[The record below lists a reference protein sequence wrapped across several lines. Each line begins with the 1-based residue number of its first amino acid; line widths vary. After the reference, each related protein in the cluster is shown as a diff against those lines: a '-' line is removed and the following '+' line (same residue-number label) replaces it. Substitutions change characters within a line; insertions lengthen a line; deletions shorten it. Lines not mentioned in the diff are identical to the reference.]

1 MKTNLPLVCPASH
14 VCVYYLADNRTVQGK
29 KSSFGGIKRGL
40 GTVIGRRKSQAPL
53 PPGVPEK
60 DKKKGSRSSFAP
72 FRRGDSSQ
80 SFQDLDRTGRDL
92 TPVASRDEQRQQQ
105 PRQQP
110 FERST
115 AEEPASRDG
124 AQEALRPTN
133 NRLAS
138 PGSGESAQL
147 VGSRPTTNGAMDSGA
162 TVTAYNT
169 PPGPPPAQTRPAQ
182 ELSAVPAT
190 PEVASPTPV
199 YPSTTSPIDAAYA
212 SSQET
217 EESAAKNLMIRDQ
230 PIPEDET
237 EAQKAMSNMANQLR
251 MQAPMARIQGSTRGR
266 RDVRNTM
273 FVPNMPEATNY
284 AGGITTTAAV
294 GAGMAAG
301 AVAGAGIMD
310 LASPI
315 KQPSTPGTVPEDRAV
330 SDTASLHSSHSL
342 ANVAQHPV
350 MEGPG
355 LNASIIEIVSTWFK
369 EGSISNSFVVGEVA
383 LALNGLPEDDTE
395 TIRLSNFQILEKVA
409 ANPTFVHAAVS
420 DKGKEKEG
428 EAGEY
433 MIDVNAIR
441 KSTPTV
447 ALKYQVHLEAEIV
460 AAYSPVL
467 LTPAWQCQQGQV
479 SVIVLYALNPAFIG
493 AGSEEVTLKN
503 VVITVS
509 LDSSDGTKAT
519 GAMMSPTQGASFKR
533 KAGAV
538 VWRMS
543 ELKIRGTE
551 QEKLLVRF
559 ATNTPAEGTPQKGT
573 VEAKWEYEQSA
584 AGTAQQLGVTRLVE
598 GETTEAD
605 PFADEGEAAKAAK
618 SWGEVSTRRRLM
630 SGRYSAL

>member
-1 MKTNLPLVCPASH
+1 V
-14 VCVYYLADNRTVQGK
+14 K

-60 DKKKGSRSSFAP
+60 DKKKGTRSSFAP

-80 SFQDLDRTGRDL
+80 NFQDLERTGRDL
-92 TPVASRDEQRQQQ
+92 TPVVSREPQRPPPQLREQS
-105 PRQQP
+105 
-110 FERST
+110 FERSI
-115 AEEPASRDG
+115 AEEPVSRDG
-124 AQEALRPTN
+124 APDGEHTVAHPKPTLSRDLRSPNSSATVPAL
-133 NRLAS
+133 
-138 PGSGESAQL
+138 SGA
-147 VGSRPTTNGAMDSGA
+147 SRPTTNGNMDGA
-162 TVTAYNT
+162 GAPAETFHP
-169 PPGPPPAQTRPAQ
+169 PPGPPPSHTRPPQ
-182 ELSAVPAT
+182 ELSTVPAT
-190 PEVASPTPV
+190 PEGASPTPV
-199 YPSTTSPIDAAYA
+199 YPSTTSPIDGAFP
-212 SSQET
+212 SSPET
-217 EESAAKNLMIRDQ
+217 EESAARNLMIRDQ

-251 MQAPMARIQGSTRGR
+251 MQAPMARVQGSARGR

-273 FVPNMPEATNY
+273 FVPNMPEATNN
-284 AGGITTTAAV
+284 AGGITTTAAI
-294 GAGMAAG
+294 GAGVAAGVAAG
-301 AVAGAGIMD
+301 AVAGAGAMD

-315 KQPSTPGTVPEDRAV
+315 KQPSTPGTIPEDRAV
-330 SDTASLHSSHSL
+330 SDTASLHSSQSL

-350 MEGPG
+350 MEGLG
-355 LNASIIEIVSTWFK
+355 LNASIIETVSTWFT
-369 EGSISNSFVVGEVA
+369 EGSINRSFVVGEIA
-383 LALNGLPEDDTE
+383 LAINGLPEDDTE

-409 ANPTFVHAAVS
+409 ANPTFVHAAIS
-420 DKGKEKEG
+420 DKGKEKEN

-433 MIDVNAIR
+433 TIDVNAIR

-447 ALKYQVHLEAEIV
+447 ALKYQVHLEAEVV

-467 LTPAWQCQQGQV
+467 VTPAWRCQQGQV
-479 SVIVLYALNPAFIG
+479 SVIVLYALNPSFIG
-493 AGSEEVTLKN
+493 ASSGEVTLKN

-509 LDSSDGTKAT
+509 LDNSDGTKAT

-538 VWRMS
+538 VWRMN
-543 ELKIRGTE
+543 ELKISGTE

-559 ATNTPAEGTPQKGT
+559 TTNTPAEGTPKKGT
-573 VEAKWEYEQSA
+573 VEAKWEYEQTA

-598 GETTEAD
+598 GEAGEED

-618 SWGEVSTRRRLM
+618 NWGEVSTRRKLM